1 MWQQLVSQ
9 WELGDSGGGVRDG
22 EIASLGSPLWTFTG
36 LRGEQ

>member
-9 WELGDSGGGVRDG
+9 WELGDSAGEDG
-22 EIASLGSPLWTFTG
+22 DIASLGSPLWTFTG